1 MVAQTVRSL
10 PARQETWSFESLSR
24 IKSKMSA
31 LFRIPLTVRE
41 DKQQVINFLGI
52 YWAPRMCWI
61 LCIGDTEMD
70 KTRF

>member
-1 MVAQTVRSL
+1 M
-10 PARQETWSFESLSR
+10 
-24 IKSKMSA
+24 
-31 LFRIPLTVRE
+31 TVRE

-70 KTRF
+70 KTQFAKYPMKSGQS